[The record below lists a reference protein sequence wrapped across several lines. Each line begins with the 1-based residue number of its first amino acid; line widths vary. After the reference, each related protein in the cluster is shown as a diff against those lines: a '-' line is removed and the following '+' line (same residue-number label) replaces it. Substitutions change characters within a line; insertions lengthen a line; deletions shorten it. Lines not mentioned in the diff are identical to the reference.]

1 MIQINDS
8 DLPIEVAQKLIYSTT
23 TSNFFGKEICSK
35 TFDNQEIAELRD
47 YLTAYL
53 NNHKEGANE

>member
-8 DLPIEVAQKLIYSTT
+8 DLPIEVAQKIIYATT
-23 TSNFFGKEICSK
+23 TTNFFGKEISSK

-47 YLTAYL
+47 YLTAYI
-53 NNHKEGANE
+53 NNHRKEVSE